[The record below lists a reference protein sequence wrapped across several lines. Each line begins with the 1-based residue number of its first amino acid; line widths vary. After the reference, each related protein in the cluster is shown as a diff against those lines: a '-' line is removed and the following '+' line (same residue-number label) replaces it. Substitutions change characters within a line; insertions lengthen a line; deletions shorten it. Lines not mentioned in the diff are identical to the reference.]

1 MYNIYNMCYMLD
13 MVKMGQII
21 DIVQILGL
29 QTHISIEFFFEHL
42 TSEGSVTQMFEM
54 SSSLTSFLQNVD
66 INTQN

>member
-29 QTHISIEFFFEHL
+29 QTHISIDKNFEHL